1 MEQFGL
7 AMILFASF
15 WVGAVAGWLAMKLR
29 ERSAYERG
37 KGDAITELASLK
49 ERVDA
54 RDAQIVELRQKADAS
69 GADVIRLS
77 GELKVEVDRR
87 ATSEARGQLI
97 PKYEAEIEARGS
109 RIMDM
114 TQDLAKLQ
122 ATLAHATA
130 RSEESKKNSDEK
142 ISSLSDLQDQLGATF
157 RAITAEALQSNNQA
171 FLELAATTMSRFQ
184 ETSKGELELRHQAI
198 GELVKPLK
206 EQLDKVDT
214 RIVEF
219 EKERSGVVGAIS
231 QQVESLLRAQ
241 QGLQAETKNLVNALR
256 TPATRGRW
264 GEVQLRRV
272 VEMAGM
278 VEYCDFEEQPRV
290 ETEDGS
296 LRPDLVVQLPN
307 DRKIVIDSK
316 VSLSAYLESL
326 DAADETARVAKLKQH
341 AEQVRAHMQRLS
353 AKQYWDQF
361 TQSPEFVVA
370 FLPGETFFSAAL
382 EQDPSL
388 IEFGVERRVIL
399 ATPTTLIALLK
410 AIAYGWKQEK
420 LSANAR
426 EIRDLGKT
434 LYDRMRTVAEHLTE
448 LRKNLDR
455 TNQSFNK
462 AVGTL
467 EARVMP
473 AARRFKELGAG
484 HGDEI
489 PVVLELESSPRS
501 LQVLSE
507 ELGTANAENI
517 GAPVS
522 V

>member
-37 KGDAITELASLK
+37 KGDAISELASLR
-49 ERVDA
+49 ERLTA
-54 RDAQIVELRQKADAS
+54 RDAQIVELKQVAET
-69 GADVIRLS
+69 GAAEIVRLTA
-77 GELKVEVDRR
+77 ELKAEADRR
-87 ATSEARGQLI
+87 ATAEARGLLI
-97 PKYEAEIEARGS
+97 PKYEGEIEARGK

-114 TQDLAKLQ
+114 TQDMAKLQ
-122 ATLAHATA
+122 SALAQANA
-130 RSEESKKNSDEK
+130 RSEEKQKHSSEK
-142 ISSLSDLQDQLGATF
+142 ISDLSDLQEQLGATF
-157 RAITAEALQSNNQA
+157 RAISAEALQSNNQA
-171 FLELAATTMSRFQ
+171 FLDLAASAMSRFQ
-184 ETSKGELELRHQAI
+184 ESAKGDMELRTQAI

-206 EQLDKVDT
+206 EQLEKVDC
-214 RIVEF
+214 RIIEF

-231 QQVESLLRAQ
+231 QQVDHLLKAQ
-241 QGLQAETKNLVNALR
+241 QSLQAETKNLVHALR
-256 TPATRGRW
+256 TPAARGRW

-278 VEYCDFEEQPRV
+278 VEYCDFEQQPTV
-290 ETEDGS
+290 DTEEGQ
-296 LRPDLVVQLPN
+296 LRPDLLVQLPN
-307 DRKIVIDSK
+307 QRKIVVDSK

-326 DAADETARVAKLKQH
+326 DATDETARTAKLKQH
-341 AEQVRAHMQRLS
+341 AEQVRAHLQRLS

-361 TQSPEFVVA
+361 PQSPEFVVA

-388 IEFGVERRVIL
+388 VEYGVERRVIL

-434 LYDRMRTVAEHLTE
+434 LYDRMRTVAEHLSE

-455 TNQSFNK
+455 TNHSFNK

-473 AARRFKELGAG
+473 SARRFKELGAG
-484 HGDEI
+484 SGDEI

-501 LQVLSE
+501 LQVLAE
-507 ELGTANAENI
+507 EVG
-517 GAPVS
+517 S
-522 V
+522 VESCKELVNPN

>member
-7 AMILFASF
+7 AIILFASF
-15 WVGAVAGWLAMKLR
+15 WVGAVAGWMAMKLR

-37 KGDAITELASLK
+37 KADAISELASLK
-49 ERVDA
+49 ERLEA
-54 RDAQIVELRQKADAS
+54 RDAQILELRQKVEA
-69 GADVIRLS
+69 GATETVRLAT
-77 GELKVEVDRR
+77 ELKAESDRR
-87 ATSEARGQLI
+87 ATAEARGSLI
-97 PKYEAEIEARGS
+97 PKYETEIEARGK

-122 ATLAHATA
+122 SALAQATA
-130 RSEESKKNSDEK
+130 RSEESKKHTDEK
-142 ISSLSDLQDQLGATF
+142 ISSLSDLQEQLGAAF
-157 RAITAEALQSNNQA
+157 RAISAEALQSNNQA
-171 FLELAATTMSRFQ
+171 FLDLAASAMSRFQ
-184 ETSKGELELRHQAI
+184 EAAKGDMDLRQQAI
-198 GELVKPLK
+198 GEIVKPLK
-206 EQLDKVDT
+206 EQLEKVDT
-214 RIVEF
+214 RIIEF
-219 EKERSGVVGAIS
+219 EKERSGVIGAIT
-231 QQVESLLRAQ
+231 QQVDSLVKAQ
-241 QGLQAETKNLVNALR
+241 QSLQAETKNLVHALR
-256 TPATRGRW
+256 TPAARGRW

-278 VEYCDFEEQPRV
+278 VEYCDFEEQPHV
-290 ETEDGS
+290 ETADGS

-307 DRKIVIDSK
+307 QRKIVIDSK

-326 DAADETARVAKLKQH
+326 DATDENARVEKLKQH
-341 AEQVRAHMQRLS
+341 AEQVRAHLVRLS

-361 TQSPEFVVA
+361 SQSPEFVVA

-388 IEFGVERRVIL
+388 VEFGVERRVIL

-434 LYDRMRTVAEHLTE
+434 LYDRMRTVAEHFTE

-473 AARRFKELGAG
+473 SARRFKELGAG
-484 HGDEI
+484 SGDEI
-489 PVVLELESSPRS
+489 PVVLELENSPRS

-507 ELGTANAENI
+507 EI
-517 GAPVS
+517 GVSAVEEEPVAS
-522 V
+522 A